1 MHHDR
6 KTRKFNCPP
15 AWNSELVFTRAQ
27 ERQNVYIK
35 HLKESSKQD
44 RRKPKL
50 DKTYTTNVRMLHHEP
65 ERMKLKSVLGI
76 SSNESTPSVNR
87 IVIYTCG
94 TYVGK
99 DSGGIIVCYL
109 S

>member
-1 MHHDR
+1 MDTCITTEKRENLIVHQHGIR
-6 KTRKFNCPP
+6 SWF
-15 AWNSELVFTRAQ
+15 SQ

-44 RRKPKL
+44 RRKLKL

-65 ERMKLKSVLGI
+65 ERTKLKSVLGI
-76 SSNESTPSVNR
+76 SSNELTPSVNR